1 LLVIGNDT
9 VYTPPP
15 GWTTPAPNATDT
27 PIPNASGWTATIH
40 DRLVLNG
47 QSTLIAPT
55 MPPQPYYTPPATE
68 IGGSYRIA
76 TLDPLTQVPCI
87 LAYNQ
92 KRQSLNLPAA
102 VADEW
107 SLENTRAVVQSTY
120 NLSLTNSTGTEQFLT
135 GGTGHAYV
143 SGGANCAAWTAS
155 SNVMFSGQSQALSPQ
170 ALWYGGDYY
179 IFAGDGQAFG
189 SAETPIDP
197 RFPDTID
204 PTPAPIWP

>member
-76 TLDPLTQVPCI
+76 TLDPLTEVPCY
-87 LAYNQ
+87 LAWNFD
-92 KRQSLNLPAA
+92 RAAHSLNAT

-107 SLENTRAVVQSTY
+107 LTENSRAITQ
-120 NLSLTNSTGTEQFLT
+120 GEQNNAAVAGT
-135 GGTGHAYV
+135 GGTAQFITGGSGHDSN
-143 SGGANCAAWTAS
+143 SGGDNCAS
-155 SNVMFSGQSQALSPQ
+155 STLGGENGNFSGQAQGQNPQ
-170 ALWYGGDYY
+170 SLWFGGVYLLTYG
-179 IFAGDGQAFG
+179 FG
-189 SAETPIDP
+189 AAQTPIDP
-197 RFPDTID
+197 RFSDTVD
-204 PTPAPIWP
+204 PNPPMWP